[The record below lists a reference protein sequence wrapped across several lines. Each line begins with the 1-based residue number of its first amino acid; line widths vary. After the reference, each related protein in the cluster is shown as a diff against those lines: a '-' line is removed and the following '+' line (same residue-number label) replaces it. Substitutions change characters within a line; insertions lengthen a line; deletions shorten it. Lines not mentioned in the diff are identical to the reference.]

1 MKILVIGSGFI
12 AGSIVQRLEFEGH
25 ELRIYSRS
33 VNPTIQCRQI
43 QGDIFNFE
51 EFTKVLT
58 WKPQIIIHTAW
69 ITTPGI
75 YKDDPSNLEYARF
88 TSKLARYIHNSD
100 IEHLMILGTC
110 AEYGHQS
117 GPSTAGITSLS
128 PNTLYAE
135 QKVAA
140 LNTVKEILQES
151 DTRLTWARV
160 FYPYGPNQDQKRLIP
175 YLIHA
180 LKNEVPIKLTDTSSI
195 HDWITTRDIS
205 SAISWIIT
213 NEVPTEIDV
222 GTSFGFTN
230 LELLNALEELLQIK
244 NQFPAHEEHIAG
256 SNDVFIAGK
265 KSPVFVSGWLPK
277 DSLTSGLE
285 WVLDSCRN

>member
-1 MKILVIGSGFI
+1 MKILVTGSGFI
-12 AGSIVQRLEFEGH
+12 AGSIVKRLEIEGH
-25 ELRIYSRS
+25 ELRVFSRS
-33 VNPTIQCRQI
+33 VNPMIQCRQI

-51 EFTKVLT
+51 EFTRALT

-69 ITTPGI
+69 ITTPGL
-75 YKDDPSNLEYARF
+75 YKDDTSNLRYAQF
-88 TSKLARYIHNSD
+88 TCELARYISHSD
-100 IEHLMILGTC
+100 IEHLIVLGTC
-110 AEYGHQS
+110 AEYGYRR
-117 GPSTAGITSLS
+117 GPSTAGITELS
-128 PNTLYAE
+128 PNILYAE

-140 LNTVKEILQES
+140 FNAIKEILQDS

-180 LKNEVPIKLTDTSSI
+180 LKNRVPIQLADTSSI

-205 SAISWIIT
+205 SAILWIMN
-213 NEVPTEIDV
+213 NEVPIEIDV
-222 GTSFGFTN
+222 GTSFGYTN
-230 LELLNALEELLQIK
+230 LELLKTLEELLQTT
-244 NQFPAHEEHIAG
+244 NQLSARGEHAIG
-256 SNDVFIAGK
+256 HNEVFVAGK
-265 KSPVFVSGWLPK
+265 KSPLLISGWLPN